1 MSRLNE
7 IDSNILQT
15 GAQINFNSPEYSYLD
30 GEFGQN
36 PNDYVEVL
44 IHDEEENFIES
55 GIVDKDDYI
64 IDGIVGVKLKTGT
77 ILRKFGYDRGRYVV
91 KYNFFR
97 KLAGSYENLLVNE
110 NQESYIG
117 ETNVDDQTGKITGTD
132 NQELFIKENKYL
144 IHEISP
150 SRTELRIT
158 TQNIR
163 DRQYQSDFFNLQRG
177 KKIISSNIEQA
188 LREVG
193 NVQDGFA
200 QGILDATGVKFEGL
214 DIETQNKSYQIKL
227 PIPTTTNMIG
237 GFIYLNDVYN
247 TKALEQ
253 TDRTPE
259 ELIEDYYNEQTDSDY
274 GGS

>member
-44 IHDEEENFIES
+44 IHDEEENFLES
-55 GIVDKDDYI
+55 GIVDKGDYTI
-64 IDGIVGVKLKTGT
+64 NPTGVKLRTGT
-77 ILRKFGYDRGRYVV
+77 ILRKYGYDRGRYVV

-97 KLAGSYENLLVNE
+97 KLAGSYENLLVDE
-110 NQESYIG
+110 NQQTLEQDTELNIN
-117 ETNVDDQTGKITGTD
+117 EQTGKITSVDTGG
-132 NQELFIKENKYL
+132 EVFIKENKYL
-144 IHEISP
+144 INEISP

-177 KKIISSNIEQA
+177 KKIISSTLGDEFVRDPVSFTGADLEQKTLSNQIE
-188 LREVG
+188 L
-193 NVQDGFA
+193 
-200 QGILDATGVKFEGL
+200 
-214 DIETQNKSYQIKL
+214 S
-227 PIPTTTNMIG
+227 IPTTTNMVG
-237 GFIYLNDVYN
+237 GFIYLNDVYA
-247 TKALEQ
+247 TKAVEQ
-253 TDRTPE
+253 TDKTPE
-259 ELIEDYYNEQTDSDY
+259 ELIDAFYAEQTDSDY

>member
-36 PNDYVEVL
+36 LNDYVEVL

-97 KLAGSYENLLVNE
+97 KLAGSYENLLVDE
-110 NQESYIG
+110 NQISFSGDYHIMG
-117 ETNVDDQTGKITGTD
+117 NGKIMTGESHNDDTSR
-132 NQELFIKENKYL
+132 ELSIKENKYL

-177 KKIISSNIEQA
+177 KKIISSTLGNEFVRDPVSFRGADLEQKTLSNQIE
-188 LREVG
+188 L
-193 NVQDGFA
+193 
-200 QGILDATGVKFEGL
+200 
-214 DIETQNKSYQIKL
+214 S
-227 PIPTTTNMIG
+227 IPTTTNMVG
-237 GFIYLNDVYN
+237 GFIYLNDVYK

>member
-15 GAQINFNSPEYSYLD
+15 GLEINFNSPEYSYLD

-36 PNDYVEVL
+36 PNDYVEAL
-44 IHDEEENFIES
+44 IHDEEENFSES
-55 GIVDKDDYI
+55 GIVDKDDYTI
-64 IDGIVGVKLKTGT
+64 NPIGVKLKTGT
-77 ILRKFGYDRGRYVV
+77 ILRKYGYDRGRYVV

-117 ETNVDDQTGKITGTD
+117 DINVDDQTGKITGTD

-163 DRQYQSDFFNLQRG
+163 DRQYISDFFNLQRG
-177 KKIISSNIEQA
+177 KKIISSTLGDEFVRNPVFFTGADAEEKIDSTTIE
-188 LREVG
+188 
-193 NVQDGFA
+193 
-200 QGILDATGVKFEGL
+200 
-214 DIETQNKSYQIKL
+214 L
-227 PIPTTTNMIG
+227 PIPTTTNMVG

-247 TKALEQ
+247 TKVVESEKTSADLIQEFYDEQ
-253 TDRTPE
+253 AN
-259 ELIEDYYNEQTDSDY
+259 YDY

>member
-15 GAQINFNSPEYSYLD
+15 GLEINFNSPEYSYLD

-55 GIVDKDDYI
+55 GIVDKGDYNI
-64 IDGIVGVKLKTGT
+64 NPTGVKLKTGT

-117 ETNVDDQTGKITGTD
+117 DINVDDQTGKITGTD

-163 DRQYQSDFFNLQRG
+163 DRQYISDFFNLQRG
-177 KKIISSNIEQA
+177 KKIISSTLGDEFIRNPVFFTGADAEEKIDSTTIE
-188 LREVG
+188 
-193 NVQDGFA
+193 
-200 QGILDATGVKFEGL
+200 
-214 DIETQNKSYQIKL
+214 L
-227 PIPTTTNMIG
+227 PIPTTTNMVG

-247 TKALEQ
+247 TKVVESEKTSADLIQEFYDEQ
-253 TDRTPE
+253 AN
-259 ELIEDYYNEQTDSDY
+259 YDY

>member
-15 GAQINFNSPEYSYLD
+15 GLEINFNSPEYSYLD

-36 PNDYVEVL
+36 PNDYVEAL
-44 IHDEEENFIES
+44 IHDEEENFSES
-55 GIVDKDDYI
+55 GIVDKDDYTI
-64 IDGIVGVKLKTGT
+64 NPIGVKLKTGT
-77 ILRKFGYDRGRYVV
+77 ILRKYGYDRGRYVV

-110 NQESYIG
+110 NQESYNGDI
-117 ETNVDDQTGKITGTD
+117 NVDEQSGKITGTN

-163 DRQYQSDFFNLQRG
+163 DRQYISDFFNLQRG
-177 KKIISSNIEQA
+177 KKIISSTLGDEFVRNPVFFTGADAEEKIDSTTIE
-188 LREVG
+188 
-193 NVQDGFA
+193 
-200 QGILDATGVKFEGL
+200 
-214 DIETQNKSYQIKL
+214 L
-227 PIPTTTNMIG
+227 PIPTTTNMVG

-247 TKALEQ
+247 TKVVESEKTAEDLIDEFYDEQ
-253 TDRTPE
+253 AN
-259 ELIEDYYNEQTDSDY
+259 YDY

>member
-55 GIVDKDDYI
+55 GIVDKGDYNI
-64 IDGIVGVKLKTGT
+64 NPTGVKLKTGT

-97 KLAGSYENLLVNE
+97 KLAGSYENLLVDE
-110 NQESYIG
+110 NQISFSGDYHIMG
-117 ETNVDDQTGKITGTD
+117 NGKIMTGESHNDDTSR
-132 NQELFIKENKYL
+132 ELSIKENKYL

-163 DRQYQSDFFNLQRG
+163 DKQYQSDFFNLQRG
-177 KKIISSNIEQA
+177 KKIISSTLGNEFVRDPVSFTGADLEQKTLSNQIE
-188 LREVG
+188 L
-193 NVQDGFA
+193 
-200 QGILDATGVKFEGL
+200 
-214 DIETQNKSYQIKL
+214 S
-227 PIPTTTNMIG
+227 IPTTTNMVG
-237 GFIYLNDVYN
+237 GFIYLNDVYA

>member
-15 GAQINFNSPEYSYLD
+15 GQNIDFNSTQYSYLD

-36 PNDYVEVL
+36 PNDYVEAL
-44 IHDEEENFIES
+44 IHDEEENFLES
-55 GIVDKDDYI
+55 GIVDKDDYTI
-64 IDGIVGVKLKTGT
+64 NPIGVKLKTGT
-77 ILRKFGYDRGRYVV
+77 ILRKYGYDRGRYVV

-117 ETNVDDQTGKITGTD
+117 DINVDDQTGKITGTD

-163 DRQYQSDFFNLQRG
+163 DRQYISDFFNLQRG
-177 KKIISSNIEQA
+177 KKIISSTLGDEFIRNPVFFTGADAEEKIDSTTIE
-188 LREVG
+188 
-193 NVQDGFA
+193 
-200 QGILDATGVKFEGL
+200 
-214 DIETQNKSYQIKL
+214 L
-227 PIPTTTNMIG
+227 PIPTTTNMVG

-247 TKALEQ
+247 TKVVESEKTAEDLIDEFYDEQ
-253 TDRTPE
+253 ANYE
-259 ELIEDYYNEQTDSDY
+259 Y

>member
-7 IDSNILQT
+7 QDSNILQT

-36 PNDYVEVL
+36 LNDYVEVL
-44 IHDEEENFIES
+44 IHDEEENFLES
-55 GIVDKDDYI
+55 IIVDKGDYTI
-64 IDGIVGVKLKTGT
+64 NTDGVKLKTGT

-97 KLAGSYENLLVNE
+97 KLAGSYQNLLIKT
-110 NQESYIG
+110 NQESYVG
-117 ETNVDDQTGKITGTD
+117 DYHVMDNGKIMTGLQHNDETSE
-132 NQELFIKENKYL
+132 ELFIKENKYL

-177 KKIISSNIEQA
+177 KKIISSTLGNEFVRDPVSFRGADLEQKTLSNQIE
-188 LREVG
+188 L
-193 NVQDGFA
+193 
-200 QGILDATGVKFEGL
+200 
-214 DIETQNKSYQIKL
+214 S
-227 PIPTTTNMIG
+227 IPTTTNMVG
-237 GFIYLNDVYN
+237 GFIYLNDVYA
-247 TKALEQ
+247 TKAVEQ
-253 TDRTPE
+253 TDKTPE
-259 ELIEDYYNEQTDSDY
+259 ELIEDFYDEQTNSDF

>member
-7 IDSNILQT
+7 QDSNILQT

-30 GEFGQN
+30 GEFGEN
-36 PNDYVEVL
+36 LNDYVEVL

-55 GIVDKDDYI
+55 NIVDKVDYI
-64 IDGIVGVKLKTGT
+64 IDLDGVRLKTGT

-97 KLAGSYENLLVNE
+97 KLAGSYQNLLIKT
-110 NQESYIG
+110 NQESYVG
-117 ETNVDDQTGKITGTD
+117 DYHVMDNGKIMTGLQHNDETSE
-132 NQELFIKENKYL
+132 ELSIKENKYL

-177 KKIISSNIEQA
+177 KKIISSTLGNEFVRDPVSFRGADLEQKKLSNQIE
-188 LREVG
+188 L
-193 NVQDGFA
+193 
-200 QGILDATGVKFEGL
+200 
-214 DIETQNKSYQIKL
+214 S
-227 PIPTTTNMIG
+227 IPTTTNMVG
-237 GFIYLNDVYN
+237 GFIYLNDVYA
-247 TKALEQ
+247 TKAVEQ
-253 TDRTPE
+253 TGKTPA
-259 ELIEDYYNEQTDSDY
+259 ELIEDFYDEQTNSDY

>member
-44 IHDEEENFIES
+44 IHDEEENFLES
-55 GIVDKDDYI
+55 GIVDKGDYNI
-64 IDGIVGVKLKTGT
+64 NPTGVKLKTGT

-97 KLAGSYENLLVNE
+97 KLAGSYENLLVDE
-110 NQESYIG
+110 NQISFSGDYHIMG
-117 ETNVDDQTGKITGTD
+117 NGKIMTGESHNDDTSR
-132 NQELFIKENKYL
+132 ELSIKENKYL

-177 KKIISSNIEQA
+177 KKIISSTLGDEFVRDPVSFTGADLEQKTLSNQIE
-188 LREVG
+188 L
-193 NVQDGFA
+193 
-200 QGILDATGVKFEGL
+200 
-214 DIETQNKSYQIKL
+214 S
-227 PIPTTTNMIG
+227 IPTTTNMVG
-237 GFIYLNDVYN
+237 GFIYLNDVYA

>member
-15 GAQINFNSPEYSYLD
+15 GVEINFNSPEYSYLD

-44 IHDEEENFIES
+44 IHDEEENFLES
-55 GIVDKDDYI
+55 GIVDKGDYTI
-64 IDGIVGVKLKTGT
+64 NPTGVKLKTGT
-77 ILRKFGYDRGRYVV
+77 ILRKYGYDRGRYVV

-158 TQNIR
+158 AQNIR

-177 KKIISSNIEQA
+177 KKIISSTLGDEFVRDPVSFRGVDLEQKTLSNQIE
-188 LREVG
+188 L
-193 NVQDGFA
+193 
-200 QGILDATGVKFEGL
+200 
-214 DIETQNKSYQIKL
+214 S
-227 PIPTTTNMIG
+227 IPTTTNMVG
-237 GFIYLNDVYN
+237 GFIYLNDVYA
-247 TKALEQ
+247 TKVVEQ
-253 TDRTPE
+253 TDKTPE
-259 ELIEDYYNEQTDSDY
+259 ELINDFYAEQSDSDY

>member
-7 IDSNILQT
+7 QDSNILQT

-30 GEFGQN
+30 GEFGEN
-36 PNDYVEVL
+36 LNDYVEVL

-55 GIVDKDDYI
+55 NIVDKVDYI
-64 IDGIVGVKLKTGT
+64 IDLDGVRLKTGT

-97 KLAGSYENLLVNE
+97 KLAGSYQNLLIKT
-110 NQESYIG
+110 NQESYVG
-117 ETNVDDQTGKITGTD
+117 DYHVMDNGKIMTGLQHNDETSE
-132 NQELFIKENKYL
+132 ELSIKENKYL

-177 KKIISSNIEQA
+177 KKIISSTLGNEFVRDPVSFRGADLEQKKLSNQIE
-188 LREVG
+188 L
-193 NVQDGFA
+193 
-200 QGILDATGVKFEGL
+200 
-214 DIETQNKSYQIKL
+214 S
-227 PIPTTTNMIG
+227 IPTTTNMVG
-237 GFIYLNDVYN
+237 GFIYLNDVYA
-247 TKALEQ
+247 TKAVEQ
-253 TDRTPE
+253 TDKTPE
-259 ELIEDYYNEQTDSDY
+259 ELIEDFYDELFDSDY

>member
-15 GAQINFNSPEYSYLD
+15 GVEINFNSPEYSYLD

-44 IHDEEENFIES
+44 IHDEEENFLES
-55 GIVDKDDYI
+55 GIVDKGDYTI
-64 IDGIVGVKLKTGT
+64 NPTGVKLKTGT
-77 ILRKFGYDRGRYVV
+77 ILRKYGYDRGRYVV

-158 TQNIR
+158 AQNIR

-200 QGILDATGVKFEGL
+200 QGILDATGVKFEGV

-237 GFIYLNDVYN
+237 GFIYLKDVYA
-247 TKALEQ
+247 TKVVEDSQ
-253 TDRTPE
+253 KTVE
-259 ELIEDYYNEQTDSDY
+259 ELIEDFYDEQTDSDY

>member
-36 PNDYVEVL
+36 LNDYVEVL

-55 GIVDKDDYI
+55 GIVDKGDYNI
-64 IDGIVGVKLKTGT
+64 NPTGVKLKTGT
-77 ILRKFGYDRGRYVV
+77 ILRKYGYDRGRYVV

-117 ETNVDDQTGKITGTD
+117 DINVDDQTGKITGTD

-163 DRQYQSDFFNLQRG
+163 DRQYISDFFNLQRG
-177 KKIISSNIEQA
+177 KKIISSTLGDEFVRNPVFFTGADAEEKIDSTTIE
-188 LREVG
+188 
-193 NVQDGFA
+193 
-200 QGILDATGVKFEGL
+200 
-214 DIETQNKSYQIKL
+214 L
-227 PIPTTTNMIG
+227 PIPTTTNMVG

-247 TKALEQ
+247 TKVVESGKTSA
-253 TDRTPE
+253 D
-259 ELIEDYYNEQTDSDY
+259 LIEEFYDEQANYDY